1 MLKHLEPGRVD
12 VKSRRK
18 KIQQMME
25 EQSPYHKKKKILDF
39 IADGTSSELLFHS
52 GQFIIY
58 QGSII
63 YHKGFLCVAMQV
75 INLKYMI

>member
-39 IADGTSSELLFHS
+39 IADGTSSRFPFYS
-52 GQFIIY
+52 GQIIIY
-58 QGSII
+58 
-63 YHKGFLCVAMQV
+63 
-75 INLKYMI
+75 

>member
-39 IADGTSSELLFHS
+39 IADGTSSKFP
-52 GQFIIY
+52 F
-58 QGSII
+58 
-63 YHKGFLCVAMQV
+63 
-75 INLKYMI
+75 